1 MVDNGLAYTLL
12 PPGIN
17 QSSEIIIGK
26 EIVIEVMI

>member
-1 MVDNGLAYTLL
+1 VVDNGLAYALF

-26 EIVIEVMI
+26 EIVIEIMI